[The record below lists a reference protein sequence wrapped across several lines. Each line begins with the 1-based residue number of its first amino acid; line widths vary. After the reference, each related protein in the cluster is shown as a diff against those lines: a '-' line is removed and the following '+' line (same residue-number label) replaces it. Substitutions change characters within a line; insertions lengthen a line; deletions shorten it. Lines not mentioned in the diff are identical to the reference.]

1 MVGQCGHK
9 LADDIRVNVLR
20 EPQDVSGFEVTVDDL
35 QLVEVVHA
43 LADVEHAPDSHAPAE
58 TVFLP
63 ELEEADV
70 RRVLHDAIGLCSDHI
85 PAVDR
90 DDVLVFEG
98 CGDFHLLADLFAAA
112 LFEDLDGDWG
122 ALVHDLVYVPEGTF
136 GKGIPII
143 EMKLF
148 VPEPDD

>member
-1 MVGQCGHK
+1 MGQCGHK

-63 ELEEADV
+63 EQGEADV
-70 RRVLHDAIGLCSDHI
+70 RRVLHDAVGLCSDHI

-90 DDVLVFEG
+90 DDVLVFVG
-98 CGDFHLLADLFAAA
+98 CGDFHLLADLCAVAF
-112 LFEDLDGDWG
+112 FEDLDGDWG
-122 ALVHDLVYVPEGTF
+122 ALVHDLVHSPKGTF
-136 GKGIPII
+136 DDEIFPS
-143 EMKLF
+143 ERKLF